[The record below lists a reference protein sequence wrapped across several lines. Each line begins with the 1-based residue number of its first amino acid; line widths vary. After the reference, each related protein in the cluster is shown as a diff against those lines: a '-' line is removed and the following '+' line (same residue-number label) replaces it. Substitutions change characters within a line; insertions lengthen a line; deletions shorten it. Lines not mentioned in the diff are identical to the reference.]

1 MKTCCTIQVDED
13 SLVIDLPEEGTT
25 LDSLLGDIE
34 SCGGSEEPW
43 LQLIDKV
50 MGNSSETILTGQL
63 TDGGE
68 MKEDQTTTGSQA
80 AAKGQ

>member
-68 MKEDQTTTGSQA
+68 MKEDQMITGSQA

>member
-50 MGNSSETILTGQL
+50 MGNSSETILTGQV
-63 TDGGE
+63 TDGGDT
-68 MKEDQTTTGSQA
+68 KEDQTIKKPQA
-80 AAKGQ
+80 TAQGE

>member
-25 LDSLLGDIE
+25 LESLLGDIE

-50 MGNSSETILTGQL
+50 IGNSSETVLTDQA
-63 TDGGE
+63 TDGGD
-68 MKEDQTTTGSQA
+68 MKKDQRTKEPQA
-80 AAKGQ
+80 TAQG

>member
-25 LDSLLGDIE
+25 LESLLGDIE

-43 LQLIDKV
+43 LQLMDKV
-50 MGNSSETILTGQL
+50 MGNSSETVLTDQA
-63 TDGGE
+63 TDGGD
-68 MKEDQTTTGSQA
+68 KKKAQTTQEPQA
-80 AAKGQ
+80 AVKR